1 MQTNASVDGYIACG
15 STELASVGFNGRND
29 TSVQTVQGKIQLRA
43 SNTDP
48 SMTLDRSE
56 TFLQEIESA
65 PFNAPREPAR
75 LDTEQTTD
83 SGSPLP
89 RKRERAQSLDPTPV
103 RPDLSRQSS
112 GKRLMGTVLG
122 SMGRR
127 RKSDQGDT
135 FKVQLAGPDGF
146 RNYLQALK
154 LTDLSVSSE
163 SGTARKKAASLPAGE
178 ESLPTVAAQERS
190 KSLGTLGKG
199 VHPLKGFQGVSRKEP
214 DDQHPRKGSRSYE
227 VAHSDLAQQHPFAAP
242 TSSAP
247 SLVNERVKRDS
258 AESRSSAGSRERGD
272 SGYSRSSRESS
283 FSVPEEA
290 RAYFRMVGHLA
301 DGLLISE
308 PNHAFACPRALV
320 VCTATFPCSDDLE

>member
-1 MQTNASVDGYIACG
+1 MAPPKLILLDLS
-15 STELASVGFNGRND
+15 GRTD

-48 SMTLDRSE
+48 STTLDRSE
-56 TFLQEIESA
+56 TFLHEIESA

-83 SGSPLP
+83 SGPPLP
-89 RKRERAQSLDPTPV
+89 RERERAQSLDPTPV

-127 RKSDQGDT
+127 RSSEQGDT

-154 LTDLSVSSE
+154 LTDLSDSSE
-163 SGTARKKAASLPAGE
+163 SGTARKKAVSLPAGE
-178 ESLPTVAAQERS
+178 ESTPRIAAQERS
-190 KSLGTLGKG
+190 KSLGALGKG
-199 VHPLKGFQGVSRKEP
+199 VQLLKGSQGMSRKEP
-214 DDQHPRKGSRSYE
+214 DDQHPRKGIQRYVFAPSG
-227 VAHSDLAQQHPFAAP
+227 LAQQPPFVGLK
-242 TSSAP
+242 SSAP

-258 AESRSSAGSRERGD
+258 VESAGSRERGD
-272 SGYSRSSRESS
+272 SGESRSSRESS

-290 RAYFRMVGHLA
+290 RAYFRSVSYLA
-301 DGLLISE
+301 DGFS
-308 PNHAFACPRALV
+308 
-320 VCTATFPCSDDLE
+320 FPHRINLCVL